1 LFLGGLKGVMIG
13 ISDKNSGEMILMF
26 KKMLKNNMSILFFIL
41 WCPVFI
47 NGQAAPDF
55 SILTDKAFQKLY
67 QNPEECISY
76 SQSLLI
82 SDKNIE
88 HKVILRNIISQA
100 YALQGNYVQSV
111 SISNQKEDNDKKGNL
126 SHFIQLFDDYNLAD
140 QYQNLGLYGQSK
152 KIIAGILKDPELL
165 NSNKPK
171 ERMVLAKLFQ
181 LQAINAGISR
191 NYNSALLNIDKSD
204 SYLNN
209 NNEENRIIKWE
220 NIIFQSVFLMRQNK
234 LEEAKK
240 LLDDVIQDIGKHGN
254 NAFISAFAY
263 ESLSRY
269 YFLKG
274 DYNGA
279 IKQLE
284 KGFAEIENL
293 PYNDLKIIF
302 YELFARSYLAL
313 NNDEKYYYYN
323 NLYTDL
329 KAKLDSNKKEG
340 IQYVVKLLE
349 TYHHKNLEF
358 QEQNKEKQLKT
369 AGIVILILI
378 LGLIAYFLSESS
390 RSKHLKKQLDFFE
403 KLKIKEELS
412 DIEASGLKEEE
423 VKENKNQEK
432 DPSKISKEKEEE
444 ILQKLKEWEKAD
456 SYLNKNM
463 SLAILSAQT
472 GINTKYLSEVINN
485 NKEKNFNGYINE
497 LRIDHIARLLKTD
510 PAYLNYKVSY
520 LAEYAGF
527 SSHGAFTNV
536 FKSITGMSPNTYIQ
550 EIIKNKN

>member
-1 LFLGGLKGVMIG
+1 MIE
-13 ISDKNSGEMILMF
+13 ISVNNSGKMILMVR
-26 KKMLKNNMSILFFIL
+26 KILESNMTILFFIL

-47 NGQAAPDF
+47 NGQPAPDF

-111 SISNQKEDNDKKGNL
+111 SISNQKEEDDKRGNL
-126 SHFIQLFDDYNLAD
+126 SQFIQLFDDYNLAD

-152 KIIAGILKDPELL
+152 KIIAGILKDPDLL
-165 NSNKPK
+165 KSQNPK

-181 LQAINAGISR
+181 LQAINAGMVR
-191 NYNSALLNIDKSD
+191 DYESAVLNMDKSD
-204 SYLNN
+204 SYLTGT
-209 NNEENRIIKWE
+209 NEENRIIRWE
-220 NIIFQSVFLMRQNK
+220 NSIFRSTFLLRQNK
-234 LEEAKK
+234 LEESKK
-240 LLDDVIQDIGKHGN
+240 LFDSVIADIEKHGN

-269 YFLKG
+269 YFMKG
-274 DYNGA
+274 DYNAA
-279 IKQLE
+279 IQKLE
-284 KGFAEIENL
+284 KGFSEIENL

-302 YELFARSYLAL
+302 YELFARNYLAL

-323 NLYTDL
+323 KLYTDL

-349 TYHHKNLEF
+349 TYHNKNLEF
-358 QEQNKEKQLKT
+358 QKQNKVNQLRI
-369 AGIVILILI
+369 AGSIMLILILI
-378 LGLIAYFLSESS
+378 TTAYFLIESA
-390 RSKHLKKQLDFFE
+390 RSKDLKKQLVFFE
-403 KLKIKEELS
+403 KLKFKEEIAGGAAERS
-412 DIEASGLKEEE
+412 IEIL
-423 VKENKNQEK
+423 KENKVQEK
-432 DPSKISKEKEEE
+432 DLSKISKEKEEE
-444 ILQKLKEWEKAD
+444 ILQKLKDWEKSD
-456 SYLNKNM
+456 NYLNKNM

-485 NKEKNFNGYINE
+485 NKGKNFNGYINE

-550 EIIKNKN
+550 EIIKNKC

>member
-1 LFLGGLKGVMIG
+1 MIG
-13 ISDKNSGEMILMF
+13 ISGKNNEEMILML
-26 KKMLKNNMSILFFIL
+26 KKILKSNISILFFIL

-76 SQSLLI
+76 SQSLLM

-111 SISNQKEDNDKKGNL
+111 SISNQKEDDDKKGNF

-165 NSNKPK
+165 KSNNPK
-171 ERMVLAKLFQ
+171 ERMVIAKLFQ
-181 LQAINAGISR
+181 LQGINAGIDR
-191 NYNSALLNIDKSD
+191 NYNAALLNIDKSD

-220 NIIFQSVFLMRQNK
+220 NMIFRSAFLMPQNK
-234 LEEAKK
+234 LEESKK
-240 LLDDVIQDIGKHGN
+240 LLDEVIQGIEKHGN

-263 ESLSRY
+263 ESMSRY

-274 DYNGA
+274 DYNEA
-279 IKQLE
+279 VKQLE
-284 KGFAEIENL
+284 KGFSEIENF

-340 IQYVVKLLE
+340 IQYIVKLLE

-358 QEQNKEKQLKT
+358 QEQHKEKLFRT
-369 AGIVILILI
+369 IGIVILILI
-378 LGLIAYFLSESS
+378 AGMIAYFLSESS
-390 RSKHLKKQLDFFE
+390 RSRHLKKQLDFFE
-403 KLKIKEELS
+403 KLKIKEDPISLEV
-412 DIEASGLKEEE
+412 EMLKDETA
-423 VKENKNQEK
+423 KENKSQEK
-432 DPSKISKEKEEE
+432 DLSKISKEKEEE
-444 ILQKLKEWEKAD
+444 ILQKLKDWEKSD
-456 SYLNKNM
+456 NYLNKNM

-485 NKEKNFNGYINE
+485 NKGKNFNGYINE

>member
-1 LFLGGLKGVMIG
+1 
-13 ISDKNSGEMILMF
+13 MILML
-26 KKMLKNNMSILFFIL
+26 KKILKSNIAILFFIL
-41 WCPVFI
+41 WCPVFL

-111 SISNQKEDNDKKGNL
+111 SISNQKDDDDIKGNL

-152 KIIAGILKDPELL
+152 EIIAGILKDPKLL
-165 NSNKPK
+165 QSNNPK

-181 LQAINAGISR
+181 LQAINAGITR
-191 NYNSALLNIDKSD
+191 NYNSALLNIDKSN

-220 NIIFQSVFLMRQNK
+220 NIIFRSTFLMRQNK
-234 LEEAKK
+234 LEESKK
-240 LLDDVIQDIGKHGN
+240 LLDNVIQDVEKHGN

-263 ESLSRY
+263 ESMSRY
-269 YFLKG
+269 YFLKA

-279 IKQLE
+279 VKQLE
-284 KGFAEIENL
+284 IGFSEIENL

-313 NNDEKYYYYN
+313 NNDGKYYYYN

-369 AGIVILILI
+369 AGIIILILMA
-378 LGLIAYFLSESS
+378 GMIAYFLSESS
-390 RSKHLKKQLDFFE
+390 RSRHLKKQLDFFE
-403 KLKIKEELS
+403 KLKIKEES
-412 DIEASGLKEEE
+412 SGIVIEVPKEEE
-423 VKENKNQEK
+423 VAKENKNQEK
-432 DPSKISKEKEEE
+432 DPSKISKEKEVE
-444 ILQKLKEWEKAD
+444 ILEKLKDWEKSD
-456 SYLNKNM
+456 SYLNKNL

-485 NKEKNFNGYINE
+485 NKGKNFNGYINE

>member
-1 LFLGGLKGVMIG
+1 MFGLKGVMIG
-13 ISDKNSGEMILMF
+13 ISGKNNEEMILML
-26 KKMLKNNMSILFFIL
+26 KKILKSNISILFFIL

-76 SQSLLI
+76 SQSLLM

-111 SISNQKEDNDKKGNL
+111 SISNQKEDDDKKGNF

-165 NSNKPK
+165 KSNNPK
-171 ERMVLAKLFQ
+171 ERMVIAKLFQ
-181 LQAINAGISR
+181 LQGINAGIDR
-191 NYNSALLNIDKSD
+191 NYNAALLNIDKSD

-220 NIIFQSVFLMRQNK
+220 NMIFRSAFLMPQNK
-234 LEEAKK
+234 LEESKK
-240 LLDDVIQDIGKHGN
+240 LLDEVIQGIEKHGN

-263 ESLSRY
+263 ESMSRY

-274 DYNGA
+274 DYNEA
-279 IKQLE
+279 VKQLE
-284 KGFAEIENL
+284 KGFSEIENL

-340 IQYVVKLLE
+340 IQYIVKLLE

-358 QEQNKEKQLKT
+358 QEQHKEKLFST
-369 AGIVILILI
+369 TGIVILILI
-378 LGLIAYFLSESS
+378 AGMIAYFLSESS
-390 RSKHLKKQLDFFE
+390 RSRHLKKQLDFFE
-403 KLKIKEELS
+403 KLKIKEDPISLEV
-412 DIEASGLKEEE
+412 EMLKDETA
-423 VKENKNQEK
+423 KENKSQEK
-432 DPSKISKEKEEE
+432 DLSKISKEKEEE
-444 ILQKLKEWEKAD
+444 ILQKLKDWEKSD
-456 SYLNKNM
+456 NYLNKNM

-485 NKEKNFNGYINE
+485 NKGKNFNGYINE

>member
-1 LFLGGLKGVMIG
+1 MYFCGLKGVMIE
-13 ISDKNSGEMILMF
+13 ISVKNSGKMILMVR
-26 KKMLKNNMSILFFIL
+26 KMLKSNMVILFFIL

-47 NGQAAPDF
+47 NGQPARDF

-111 SISNQKEDNDKKGNL
+111 SISNQKEEDDKRGNL
-126 SHFIQLFDDYNLAD
+126 SQFIQLFDDYNLAD

-152 KIIAGILKDPELL
+152 KIIAGILKDPDLL
-165 NSNKPK
+165 KSNNPK

-181 LQAINAGISR
+181 LQAINAGMVR
-191 NYNSALLNIDKSD
+191 NYESAVLNMNKSD
-204 SYLNN
+204 SYLTGT
-209 NNEENRIIKWE
+209 NEENRIIRWE
-220 NIIFQSVFLMRQNK
+220 NSIFRATFLIRQNR
-234 LEEAKK
+234 LEESKK
-240 LLDDVIQDIGKHGN
+240 LFDSVIADIEKHGN

-269 YFLKG
+269 YFMKG
-274 DYNGA
+274 DYNAA
-279 IKQLE
+279 IQKLE
-284 KGFAEIENL
+284 KGFSEIENL

-302 YELFARSYLAL
+302 YELFARNYLAL
-313 NNDEKYYYYN
+313 NNDKKYYYYN
-323 NLYTDL
+323 KLYTDL
-329 KAKLDSNKKEG
+329 KAKLDSSKKEG

-349 TYHHKNLEF
+349 TYHNKNLEF
-358 QEQNKEKQLKT
+358 QKQNKVNQLRI
-369 AGIVILILI
+369 AGSIILILI
-378 LGLIAYFLSESS
+378 LIMTAYFLVESA
-390 RSKHLKKQLDFFE
+390 RSKDLKKQLVFFE
-403 KLKIKEELS
+403 KLKFKEEIAGGV
-412 DIEASGLKEEE
+412 IEKSIEIL
-423 VKENKNQEK
+423 KENKVQEK
-432 DPSKISKEKEEE
+432 DLSKISKEKEEE
-444 ILQKLKEWEKAD
+444 ILQKLKDWEKSD

-485 NKEKNFNGYINE
+485 NKGKNFNGYINE

-550 EIIKNKN
+550 EIIKNKS

>member
-1 LFLGGLKGVMIG
+1 MIG
-13 ISDKNSGEMILMF
+13 ISGKNNEEMILML
-26 KKMLKNNMSILFFIL
+26 KKILKSNISILFFIL

-76 SQSLLI
+76 SQSLLM

-111 SISNQKEDNDKKGNL
+111 SISNQKEDDDKKGNF

-165 NSNKPK
+165 KSNNPK
-171 ERMVLAKLFQ
+171 ERMVIAKLFQ
-181 LQAINAGISR
+181 LQGINAGIDR
-191 NYNSALLNIDKSD
+191 NYNAALLNIDKSD

-220 NIIFQSVFLMRQNK
+220 NMIFRSAFLMPQNK
-234 LEEAKK
+234 LEESKK
-240 LLDDVIQDIGKHGN
+240 LLDEVIQDIEKHGN

-263 ESLSRY
+263 ESMSRY

-274 DYNGA
+274 DYNEA
-279 IKQLE
+279 VKQLE
-284 KGFAEIENL
+284 KGFSEIENL

-302 YELFARSYLAL
+302 YELFTRSYLAL

-340 IQYVVKLLE
+340 IQYIVKLLE

-358 QEQNKEKQLKT
+358 QEQHKEKLFST
-369 AGIVILILI
+369 TGIVILILI
-378 LGLIAYFLSESS
+378 AGMIAYFLSESS
-390 RSKHLKKQLDFFE
+390 RSRHLKKQLDFFE
-403 KLKIKEELS
+403 KLKIKEDPISLEV
-412 DIEASGLKEEE
+412 EMLKDETA
-423 VKENKNQEK
+423 KENKSQEK

-444 ILQKLKEWEKAD
+444 ILQKLKDWEKSD
-456 SYLNKNM
+456 NYLNKNM

-485 NKEKNFNGYINE
+485 NKGKNFNSYINE

>member
-1 LFLGGLKGVMIG
+1 
-13 ISDKNSGEMILMF
+13 MILML
-26 KKMLKNNMSILFFIL
+26 KKILKSNISILFFIL

-76 SQSLLI
+76 SQSLLM

-111 SISNQKEDNDKKGNL
+111 SISNQKEDDDKKGNF

-165 NSNKPK
+165 KSNNPK
-171 ERMVLAKLFQ
+171 ERMVIAKLFQ
-181 LQAINAGISR
+181 LQGINAGIDR
-191 NYNSALLNIDKSD
+191 NYNAALLNIDKSD

-220 NIIFQSVFLMRQNK
+220 NMIFRSAFLMPQNK
-234 LEEAKK
+234 LEESKK
-240 LLDDVIQDIGKHGN
+240 LLDEVIQDIEKHGN

-263 ESLSRY
+263 ESMSRY

-274 DYNGA
+274 DYNEA
-279 IKQLE
+279 VKQLE
-284 KGFAEIENL
+284 KGFSEIENL

-340 IQYVVKLLE
+340 IQYIVKLLE

-358 QEQNKEKQLKT
+358 QEQHKEKLFST
-369 AGIVILILI
+369 TGIVILILI
-378 LGLIAYFLSESS
+378 AGMIAYFLSESS
-390 RSKHLKKQLDFFE
+390 RSRHLKKQLDFFE
-403 KLKIKEELS
+403 KLKIKEDPISLEV
-412 DIEASGLKEEE
+412 EMLKDETA
-423 VKENKNQEK
+423 KENKSQEK
-432 DPSKISKEKEEE
+432 DLSKISKEKEEE
-444 ILQKLKEWEKAD
+444 ILQKLKDWEKSD
-456 SYLNKNM
+456 NYLNKNM

>member
-1 LFLGGLKGVMIG
+1 MIE
-13 ISDKNSGEMILMF
+13 ISDKNNGEMILMF
-26 KKMLKNNMSILFFIL
+26 KKILKNNISILFFIL

-47 NGQAAPDF
+47 HGQAAPDF

-111 SISNQKEDNDKKGNL
+111 SISNQKEDDDKKGTL

-165 NSNKPK
+165 KSSNPK

-191 NYNSALLNIDKSD
+191 NYNSALLNVDKSD

-220 NIIFQSVFLMRQNK
+220 NIIFRSTFLMRQNK
-234 LEEAKK
+234 LGESKK
-240 LLDDVIQDIGKHGN
+240 LLDDVIQDIEKHDN

-263 ESLSRY
+263 ESMSRY

-279 IKQLE
+279 VKQLE
-284 KGFAEIENL
+284 KGFSEIENL

-369 AGIVILILI
+369 VGIIILILI
-378 LGLIAYFLSESS
+378 AGIIAYLLSESARS
-390 RSKHLKKQLDFFE
+390 RHLKKQLDFFE
-403 KLKIKEELS
+403 KLKIKEESSIVEVERLK
-412 DIEASGLKEEE
+412 DEA
-423 VKENKNQEK
+423 VKEIKNQEK

-444 ILQKLKEWEKAD
+444 ILQKLKDWEKSD

-463 SLAILSAQT
+463 SLAILSAQI

-485 NKEKNFNGYINE
+485 NKGKNFNGYVNE